1 MQETK
6 KLIKE
11 EEQDFFK
18 KLTERVG
25 AVNMQVKYQTN
36 YRYQSEASAMW
47 SRECKKIC

>member
-1 MQETK
+1 MEETK

-25 AVNMQVKYQTN
+25 AVNMQVKLKN
-36 YRYQSEASAMW
+36 LLSG
-47 SRECKKIC
+47 KIVFEVIS